1 RDIVQHTGAH
11 GFPYAGGSGLDS
23 LFQFLIREELLAGSD
38 GVVDRILARFRK
50 SKGRD
55 FTGVVKINLDSFR
68 DWKRLLFLYP
78 LFSDGSVQ
86 SLDSL
91 FGRAFKSGDL
101 LHGFFGV
108 DSRVQ
113 SGQSFFY
120 VGLFRNDGLEISWHG
135 IISVEH
141 SSTS

>member
-1 RDIVQHTGAH
+1 MQHTGAH
-11 GFPYAGGSGLDS
+11 GFPYAGGSRLDS
-23 LFQFLIREELLAGSD
+23 LFQFLVREELLAGSD
-38 GVVDRILARFRK
+38 GVVDRILARFCK

-68 DWKRLLFLYP
+68 DGKLLLFLYP
-78 LFSDGSVQ
+78 LFRDGSVQ

-91 FGRAFKSGDL
+91 FGRDFQSADL

-113 SGQSFFY
+113 SGQSLFY
-120 VGLFRNDGLEISWHG
+120 VGLFRNDGLKIGWHG
-135 IISVEH
+135 IIGVKH